1 MNGIS
6 VAPLED
12 GDKEF
17 GVKCSCEVTVA
28 IDDDDTVADD
38 VLCCSGT
45 IVMACLCVVCCWG
58 EVVVATELL

>member
-12 GDKEF
+12 GDEEF

-28 IDDDDTVADD
+28 IDGDDNALDE
-38 VLCCSGT
+38 VLCCSDT
-45 IVMACLCVVCCWG
+45 IVMAC
-58 EVVVATELL
+58 